1 MDVIPKFTNKR
12 DVEFARIDFLAL
24 APGKRLAFLS
34 AQSQS
39 LFKLRSIAACSRITT
54 VPTGTSLR
62 RV

>member
-12 DVEFARIDFLAL
+12 DVESARIDFLAL

-54 VPTGTSLR
+54 
-62 RV
+62 